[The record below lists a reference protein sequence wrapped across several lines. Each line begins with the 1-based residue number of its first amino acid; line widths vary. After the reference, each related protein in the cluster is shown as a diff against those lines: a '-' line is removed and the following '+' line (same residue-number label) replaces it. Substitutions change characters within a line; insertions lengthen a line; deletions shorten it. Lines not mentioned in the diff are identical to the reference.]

1 MIKAINNAQSHEVE
15 EKLIL
20 LILNNACSKNTL
32 LKRLTIGNIMK
43 LNWNLLARKIA
54 AIVESD

>member
-1 MIKAINNAQSHEVE
+1 MIKAIENAPSHEVE
-15 EKLIL
+15 GKLIL
-20 LILNNACSKNTL
+20 LILNSACNKNTL